1 MKYTFSW
8 DRAMGS
14 TLVLISLILSLSI
27 AVIFPE
33 LKYSQNSNST
43 ISAEFDYMVNKQRK
57 GFLILGLFAVITFF
71 TAIQTLSVS
80 LFVLHLLID
89 LVFGVYAYAS
99 FQVRA
104 SLIQM
109 QKISSINK
117 VPELGE
123 YEYIKQAV

>member
-71 TAIQTLSVS
+71 TSIQTLSVS

>member
-71 TAIQTLSVS
+71 TAIQTLSVF

-117 VPELGE
+117 VPEHGE

>member
-1 MKYTFSW
+1 MKYSFSW

-14 TLVLISLILSLSI
+14 TLVLISLMLSLSI

-33 LKYSQNSNST
+33 LKYSQNSKSS

-57 GFLILGLFAVITFF
+57 GFLILGLLAVITFF
-71 TAIQTLSVS
+71 TSIQTLSVF
-80 LFVLHLLID
+80 LFALHLLID
-89 LVFGVYAYAS
+89 IVFGVYAYAS

-104 SLIQM
+104 SLMQM
-109 QKISSINK
+109 QRISSINK
-117 VPELGE
+117 DSELDE

>member
-71 TAIQTLSVS
+71 TAIQTLSVF